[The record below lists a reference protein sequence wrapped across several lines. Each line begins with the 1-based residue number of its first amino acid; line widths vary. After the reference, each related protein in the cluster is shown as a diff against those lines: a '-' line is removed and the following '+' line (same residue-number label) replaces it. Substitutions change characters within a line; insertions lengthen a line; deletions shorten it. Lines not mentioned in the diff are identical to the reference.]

1 MELNKVFKE
10 IDADDGW
17 GRSYKL
23 YTPRFIEYAK
33 SKTPIASWE
42 GVDREQFLASSNC
55 VSSLMQGNFTH
66 EQRKAIIENWETNFT
81 EDLYHIV
88 SSETFQL
95 QTNKELFEKIIS
107 VTTKNGGKCM
117 RAAALRFL
125 AAFQPTHL
133 STVVTSKNLWELYH
147 ILRPFGLS
155 DYKGQSDIELSNH
168 LQVYINNQ
176 YSSDDVYLRS
186 TYVWRVYDLVEE
198 WKSANGM
205 ELIEESVKLLKEK
218 KNIILQG
225 APGTGKTYTTASVI
239 VEMKREYM
247 PDMSR
252 QEVMEKY
259 NNMVNDCFVEF
270 TTFHQSLDY
279 EDFIEGL
286 KPIIKDGHVTYNVE
300 PGIFKKICTKASDD
314 SGHSYFLIIDE
325 INRGNVSKIFGEL
338 ITLLEPDKRKGCINA
353 IPVTLPY
360 SKESFSIPDNLYII
374 GTMNTTDRSVGTI
387 DYALRRRFAFLTV
400 KANESIVSRQNGEIG
415 KKAVDYFRK
424 VYEHLKKYPSG
435 DIDLDDLMIG
445 HSYFLAD
452 SISSLD
458 LKWKYEVI
466 PLLEEYY
473 KDGLISKPFKE

>member
-17 GRSYKL
+17 GSSYKL

-33 SKTPIASWE
+33 SKTPIASWKGE
-42 GVDREQFLASSNC
+42 DRDQFLASSNC

-66 EQRKAIIENWETNFT
+66 EQRKAIIENWKTNFT
-81 EDLYHIV
+81 EDLYHVV

-186 TYVWRVYDLVEE
+186 TYAWRVYDLVEE

-259 NNMVNDCFVEF
+259 NNMVNDGFVEF

-338 ITLLEPDKRKGCINA
+338 ITLLEPDKRKGSVNA
-353 IPVTLPY
+353 ISATLSY

-400 KANESIVSRQNGEIG
+400 KANESVVSRQNGEVG
-415 KKAVDYFRK
+415 RKAVDYYRK

-445 HSYFLAD
+445 HSYFIAD
-452 SISSLD
+452 SIPSLE
-458 LKWKYEVI
+458 LKWKYEVL

-473 KDGLISKPFKE
+473 KDGLISKRFKE